1 MDIRWV
7 LNSMPI
13 ISGKMGISVIKLN
26 QRTSSLSIGSVE
38 GIHRGLLKCIASNIA
53 GVAEYSVELQV
64 NGLLSLL
71 LTVEQK

>member
-13 ISGKMGISVIKLN
+13 AAGKMGISVIKLN

-38 GIHRGLLKCIASNIA
+38 GIHRGILKCIASNKA
-53 GVAEYSVELQV
+53 GVAEHSVELQV
-64 NGLLSLL
+64 NGLSCSRLRCYM
-71 LTVEQK
+71 